1 VSSAVRMTVVVIVA
15 FVAALR
21 VVAVIVACAVRVS
34 GVTVIMG
41 RVTFMPMRALRVVAV
56 VVAFAV
62 CMSAVAMAMT
72 VRAVVMR
79 MPVMFIEDLLRERV
93 VLYKRLVMPML
104 MTAAIRTRLRLE
116 RRRRVLNMRAETL
129 QHVFQHGIGF
139 QFQLARAHFHR
150 RVPIPQM
157 IGGACQRNGIVGM
170 HDQHIL
176 CSRNDTHEA
185 AIVGDEHIAVA
196 QHRAAR
202 QHQRYFLAVIQC
214 CGEAALAAVIEGK
227 GERRR
232 ALDQRRGQ
240 FRFDTFIDR
249 THENLRKGNSAAPS
263 AKRLPARR

>member
-1 VSSAVRMTVVVIVA
+1 MTVVVVVT

-21 VVAVIVACAVRVS
+21 VVAVIVACAVRMRRVA
-34 GVTVIMG
+34 VVVIVIMG
-41 RVTFMPMRALRVVAV
+41 RVIFMPMRALRVVAV
-56 VVAFAV
+56 VVTFAV
-62 CMSAVAMAMT
+62 RVSAVAMAMT

-157 IGGACQRNGIVGM
+157 IGGARQRNGIVGM

-202 QHQRYFLAVIQC
+202 QHQRYFLAVIQR
-214 CGEAALAAVIEGK
+214 GSEAALAAVIEGK